1 MVGVFMEIGIGGNM
15 DKLKT
20 STTYAGPSSY
30 EGLEDKTPLIERINI
45 EMKETSDEITMEGK
59 FTVTVTKRIPKP
71 IWYSMEESTKTHEK
85 KWLAGLVEFKIIDL
99 VAKTIETQ
107 GYYSWNINKWPIK
120 ATYLGNNKY
129 IAVMNKEI
137 FEMLR
142 LSSKEF
148 E

>member
-71 IWYSMEESTKTHEK
+71 IWHSMEDSAKRYEEN
-85 KWLAGLVEFKIIDL
+85 WLKGLVEFKIIDL
-99 VAKTIETQ
+99 VAETIETK
-107 GYYSWNINKWPIK
+107 GFYSWNINKCPVK

-129 IAVMNKEI
+129 IVVVNKEI

-142 LSSKEF
+142 LNSENFK
-148 E
+148 